1 MSYRYEGRRVF
12 ISGPM
17 TGLPDWN
24 RAEFERAE
32 RELFGLGADKVF
44 NPACIAPMPGEPSRP
59 HEAYMAKTLNVL
71 TRLDYTGI
79 PNRPYYDCIVMLDG
93 WWASDGARIERAV
106 AEAIGIDV
114 VEWDEPEY
122 L

>member
-24 RAEFERAE
+24 RAEFDRAE
-32 RELFGLGADKVF
+32 RELLELGADKVF
-44 NPACIAPMPGEPSRP
+44 NPAIMAPRDGEPVLS
-59 HEAYMAKTLNVL
+59 HERYMARTLNVL
-71 TRLDYTGI
+71 TRIDYASD
-79 PNRPYYDCIVMLDG
+79 PSRPYYDCVAMLDG
-93 WWASDGARIERAV
+93 WWASDGARLERAV

>member
-1 MSYRYEGRRVF
+1 MSYCYKDKRVF

-17 TGLPDWN
+17 TGKPEWN
-24 RAEFERAE
+24 RAEFDRAE
-32 RELFGLGADKVF
+32 RELLELGADKVF
-44 NPACIAPMPGEPSRP
+44 NPARIAPMPGEPPKP

-93 WWASDGARIERAV
+93 WWASDGARIEHAV
-106 AEAIGIDV
+106 AEAMGVDV